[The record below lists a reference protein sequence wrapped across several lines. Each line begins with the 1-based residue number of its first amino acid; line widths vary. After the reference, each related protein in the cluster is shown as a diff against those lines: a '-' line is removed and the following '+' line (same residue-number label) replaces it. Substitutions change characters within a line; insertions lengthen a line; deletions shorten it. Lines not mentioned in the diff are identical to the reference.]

1 MSDDIEQLLKSAQRE
16 VIIISPYF
24 VPGERGMALIERLR
38 KRGVKVRVLTNSLAA
53 TDAPAVH
60 IGYSR
65 YRPDMLKM
73 GVELFEL
80 RPQVGPQRSS
90 LGRFGSSHAS
100 LHAKALVI
108 DRSVVLVG
116 SMNMDPRSANLN
128 SEIGLVLRSP
138 AIAEELVRLYDDVTT
153 HSSYRVQLWDGYR
166 LRWTSTENDAAKTYD
181 AEPAANHGLRF
192 LLWVISPLAPEEML

>member
-1 MSDDIEQLLKSAQRE
+1 
-16 VIIISPYF
+16 
-24 VPGERGMALIERLR
+24 MALLERLR

-65 YRPDMLKM
+65 YRADMLQM

-80 RPQVGPQRSS
+80 RPQIDAQRSS

-138 AIAEELVRLYDDVTT
+138 VIAEQLVRLYDDVTT
-153 HSSYRVQLWDGYR
+153 HSSYHVQLWDGYH
-166 LRWTSTENDAAKTYD
+166 LRWTSTENGAPVTYD
-181 AEPAANHGLRF
+181 AEPAANPALRF